1 MPINRLAGKTQA
13 EQELEAVIAARPA
26 RTEEEIAKT
35 ANVTGAS
42 RNRFGDY
49 TEGIIS
55 SLSGRFGADVAARPS
70 LDRIKEDLI
79 RTDQEDLQLRKL
91 RERRESSNQS
101 FNFLLNRLQAAG
113 IDRAKA
119 EEVAIQYVQ
128 DEDRRKAVSGENEAA
143 RNVVQKKQD
152 LLDMFANEQIKI
164 EQRAARDREKDMIKS
179 QLYRTFFGLAGVGVG
194 VAIAGPVGGA
204 AGSIVGNQLGS
215 IVGSGSS
222 LRERSGFVPRTA

>member
-79 RTDQEDLQLRKL
+79 RTDQ
-91 RERRESSNQS
+91 
-101 FNFLLNRLQAAG
+101 
-113 IDRAKA
+113 
-119 EEVAIQYVQ
+119 
-128 DEDRRKAVSGENEAA
+128 
-143 RNVVQKKQD
+143 QD

-179 QLYRTFFGLAGVGVG
+179 QLYRTFFGLAGVGLG